1 MALVFQQTYDVDNR
15 SDQTQAEI
23 PGSGPIKATDN
34 DSGKRYL
41 KRYIEEKQRVEG
53 ITNASDEST
62 EGRFVV
68 AGPGNS
74 IYGFRNGFRASK

>member
-1 MALVFQQTYDVDNR
+1 MKSHLSQDYDIDNR
-15 SDQTQAEI
+15 SAQTQAEI

-34 DSGKRYL
+34 ESGKRYL
-41 KRYIEEKQRVEG
+41 KRYIEEKRRVEA

-68 AGPGNS
+68 AGPENS
-74 IYGFRNGFRASK
+74 VYGFRNGFRASK